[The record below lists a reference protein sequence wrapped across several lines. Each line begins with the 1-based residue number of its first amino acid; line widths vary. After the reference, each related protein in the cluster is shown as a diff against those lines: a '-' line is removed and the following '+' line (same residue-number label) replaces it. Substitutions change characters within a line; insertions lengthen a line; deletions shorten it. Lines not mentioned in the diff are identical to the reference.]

1 MNFKKPI
8 FWDLKKPNLISY
20 LLLPLTIPTII
31 NNILI
36 KFLDKKSYKKIK
48 SICVGNIYVGGTGK
62 TPSAIKLYEII
73 NNLGY
78 NVCVGKKFYISHKDE
93 QIILESKTKLLSEIS
108 RKKIVEK
115 AIQKNNEIIIFDDG
129 LQDRDINY
137 NLKFV
142 CFDAENWIGNGFL
155 IPAGPL
161 RETIKSLKRYDAIIL
176 KGAEEDKNK
185 DEILKKIKTI
195 NSQIKIFFSSFVPI
209 NLEKFD
215 LSKKYLIFSGIGN
228 PNSFKNLLIKNNF
241 NIINEIIYP
250 DHFSYN
256 QNDIDSI
263 KQKAKLLN
271 ARIITT
277 EKDFSKVSKL
287 DYDEI
292 DYLET
297 NFEIEDK
304 VDLINFLKRK
314 INE

>member
-263 KQKAKLLN
+263 KQKAKLL
-271 ARIITT
+271 IL
-277 EKDFSKVSKL
+277 KL
-287 DYDEI
+287 
-292 DYLET
+292 LK
-297 NFEIEDK
+297 N
-304 VDLINFLKRK
+304 LFL
-314 INE
+314 